1 MKCFAWRSVEKEN
14 RKRFSEIYFEKRF
27 VFLTE
32 LLCRLFVKDRD
43 NIRSP
48 EVRRAYGTLAS
59 IVGIIVNLILAAGKI
74 VVGMLF
80 GAISLAGDGINNLS
94 DAGSQIISLISFKM
108 AAKPADRDHP
118 FGHARIEYVA
128 SMIVSF
134 FVMLVGWNLFRESF
148 AKILDPEQVTDTS
161 NVWLMVAVLAVSI
174 ASKLWLVLFNRRI
187 AKKIDSAVMKAT
199 AADSLSDAC
208 ASAAVLVAMLILEFT
223 GLDIDGYMGIAVAI
237 VIFIAGIKILNDTKN
252 SILGEAPSEDV
263 VKGIEAIV
271 AEFPNALGIHDM
283 VVHSYGPNKFVANLH
298 IEVDGSKDIF
308 ESHDMIDLIEKRLNA
323 ELGILSNIHMDPIV
337 VDDSENDAM
346 KSFVIEK
353 VKSVDERLNIHDFRF
368 VKGKTHTNLLFDISV
383 PFEIKGRD
391 GDIVDA
397 IQKRIAEEK
406 PDHFIV
412 VNVDRC

>member
-1 MKCFAWRSVEKEN
+1 M
-14 RKRFSEIYFEKRF
+14 
-27 VFLTE
+27 TE
-32 LLCRLFVKDRD
+32 LLCRLFVKDRE

-59 IVGIIVNLILAAGKI
+59 IVGIIVNLVLAAGKI
-74 VVGMLF
+74 LVGILF

-134 FVMLVGWNLFRESF
+134 FVMLVGWNLFRESL
-148 AKILDPEQVTDTS
+148 AKILDDSMVTDDS
-161 NVWLMVAVLAVSI
+161 NIWLMVVVLAVAI
-174 ASKLWLVLFNRRI
+174 LSKLWLVLFNRKI
-187 AKKIDSAVMKAT
+187 AKKIDSSVMKAT

-208 ASAAVLVAMLILEFT
+208 ASAAVLVALLIFKFT
-223 GLDIDGYMGIAVAI
+223 GLDIDGYMGIAVAV

-271 AEFPNALGIHDM
+271 AEFPDALGIHDM

-308 ESHDMIDLIEKRLNA
+308 ESHDMIDLIEKRLNM

-337 VDDSENDAM
+337 VDNAENDAM
-346 KSFVIEK
+346 KAFVIEQ
-353 VKSVDERLNIHDFRF
+353 VKAVDERLNIHDFRF

-383 PFEIKGRD
+383 PFEIKISNN
-391 GDIVDA
+391 DI
-397 IQKRIAEEK
+397 IAAVQDRVSAARA
-406 PDHFIV
+406 DHFIV

>member
-1 MKCFAWRSVEKEN
+1 M
-14 RKRFSEIYFEKRF
+14 
-27 VFLTE
+27 TE
-32 LLCRLFVKDRD
+32 LLCRLFVKDRE

-48 EVRRAYGTLAS
+48 EVRRNYGTLAS
-59 IVGIIVNLILAAGKI
+59 VVGIIVNLILAAGKI
-74 VVGMLF
+74 AVGFLF

-94 DAGSQIISLISFKM
+94 DAGSQIISFISFKM

-148 AKILDPEQVTDTS
+148 AKILDPEQVTDNS
-161 NVWLMVAVLAVSI
+161 NVWLMVAVLAISI
-174 ASKLWLVLFNRRI
+174 LSKLWLVLFNRRI
-187 AKKIDSAVMKAT
+187 AKKIDSSVMKAT

-223 GLDIDGYMGIAVAI
+223 GIDIDGYMGIVVAI

-263 VKGIEAIV
+263 VNGIEAIV
-271 AEFPNALGIHDM
+271 AEFPDALGIHDM

-308 ESHDMIDLIEKRLNA
+308 ESHDMIDLIEKRLNS

-337 VDDSENDAM
+337 VDDAENDAM

-353 VKSVDERLNIHDFRF
+353 VKAVDERLNIHDFRF
-368 VKGKTHTNLLFDISV
+368 VKGKTHTNLLFDISI
-383 PFEIKGRD
+383 PFEIKGCDR
-391 GDIVDA
+391 DIVDA
-397 IQKRIAEEK
+397 IQQKIIEEK

>member
-1 MKCFAWRSVEKEN
+1 M
-14 RKRFSEIYFEKRF
+14 
-27 VFLTE
+27 TE
-32 LLCRLFVKDRD
+32 LLCKLFIKDRE

-48 EVRRAYGTLAS
+48 EVRRNYGTLAS
-59 IVGIIVNLILAAGKI
+59 VVGIIVNMILAAGKI
-74 VVGMLF
+74 TVGFLF

-94 DAGSQIISLISFKM
+94 DAGSQIISFISFKM

-148 AKILDPEQVTDTS
+148 AKILDPEQVTDNS
-161 NVWLMVAVLAVSI
+161 NVWLMVAVLAISI
-174 ASKLWLVLFNRRI
+174 LSKLWLVLFNRKI

-308 ESHDMIDLIEKRLNA
+308 ESHDMIDLIEKRLNS

-337 VDDSENDAM
+337 VDDAENDAM

-353 VKSVDERLNIHDFRF
+353 VKSVDDRLNIHDFRF